1 MVQGANWFVIEH
13 SDVWGRPVGVAVA
26 EDGALLGMAGSVLS
40 THILDGASQARVYPP
55 GALWGSLDGLP
66 KMLAYTC
73 SLRLT
78 SNSSAFS

>member
-1 MVQGANWFVIEH
+1 MVQGANWSVIEDP
-13 SDVWGRPVGVAVA
+13 DVWGRPVAVA
-26 EDGALLGMAGSVLS
+26 ENGALLGTAGSVLS
-40 THILDGASQARVYPP
+40 TDTLDGAFTRP
-55 GALWGSLDGLP
+55 ALWGSLDGLP